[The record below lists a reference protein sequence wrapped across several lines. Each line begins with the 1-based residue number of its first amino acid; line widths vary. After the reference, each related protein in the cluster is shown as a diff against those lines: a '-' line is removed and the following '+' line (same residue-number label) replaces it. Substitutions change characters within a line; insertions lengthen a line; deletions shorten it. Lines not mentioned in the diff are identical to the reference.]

1 MIYWIAVAL
10 IYAPELNLNLILFL
24 TTLICCI
31 VSIYM
36 SYKRYHLFAK
46 TFPVFIYILSMIGH
60 LLLIGNIY
68 NHHLLFTPALVLS
81 VFMFKKNEKLYEY
94 CICFFCI
101 SLFIYFE
108 FFHSNSINMLNYSSE
123 VSFIVRTSTVCTIFF
138 SIISVTIYAGANSL
152 QVETSLNEER
162 RKSENLLLN
171 VLPDSIVHRL
181 KYDSNNIADNFANV
195 TILFADIVGF
205 TEFSKKIPPEKL
217 VALLNEVFSKFDDLA
232 SKYKLEKINTIGDCY
247 MVASGL
253 PEENEDHASRI
264 TNFALDILEAI
275 KDFNIGKE
283 IPFQIRIG
291 INSGPVVAGV
301 IGKKKFIYDLWGDTV
316 NTASRMESNGKAGQ
330 IQITENTF
338 GIIKNQFKIISRGMI
353 DVKGKGRMKTY
364 LVKKR
369 ILVQ

>member
-31 VSIYM
+31 VSVYM
-36 SYKRYHLFAK
+36 SFKRYHLFAK
-46 TFPVFIYILSMIGH
+46 TFPVFIFILCMIGH
-60 LLLIGNIY
+60 LVLIGNGY
-68 NHHLLFTPALVLS
+68 NHHLLFTPALVLA
-81 VFMFKKNEKLYEY
+81 VFMFKKEERVYEY
-94 CICFFCI
+94 SICLLCIG
-101 SLFIYFE
+101 LFIYFE
-108 FFHSNSINMLNYSSE
+108 FFYSNSNAILNYSSE

-138 SIISVTIYAGANSL
+138 SVISVTVYAGANSL
-152 QVETSLNEER
+152 RVETSLNEER

-205 TEFSKKIPPEKL
+205 TEFSKTIPPEKL

-232 SKYKLEKINTIGDCY
+232 SKYKLEKIKTIGDCY

-253 PEENEDHASRI
+253 PEENEDHANRI
-264 TNFALDILEAI
+264 TNFALDILEAM
-275 KDFNIGKE
+275 KDFNIGKK

-338 GIIKNQFKIISRGMI
+338 GIIKNQFKITSRGMI

-364 LVKKR
+364 IVKKR
-369 ILVQ
+369 ITV